1 MRDRERALFERVI
14 AEKDKQILILSDQID
29 HLRMQLHQQRLPSTN
44 PSDQPAV
51 EMGVLPWMNED
62 EEEVRAMV
70 KAGLITEEQ
79 VPEVLDAL
87 GANVQE
93 L

>member
-1 MRDRERALFERVI
+1 MRDRERQLFERVV

-44 PSDQPAV
+44 PSEQEPVA
-51 EMGVLPWMNED
+51 MGALPWMNED

-70 KAGLITEEQ
+70 KAGLISEAQ
-79 VPEVLDAL
+79 VADVLDAL